1 MVLSG
6 VVGGQPP
13 INSFIVGGKDIS
25 EWPTSRDYFYQGT
38 TEANAY
44 GYWVSPELI
53 MNPVGDKFHISKFED
68 ATGEWE
74 AYNSVYTTSTD
85 KASGNY
91 AGKMILN
98 SGSPANIHKSLRW
111 QATSET
117 PNDYDEIH
125 LWIKR
130 SAEGNFKKTRI
141 VFGDSTFT
149 NYFYADLTLTTS
161 WQDIMLV
168 KADFTQIGTIS
179 WETITDVKFEVLE

>member
-13 INSFIVGGKDIS
+13 LGSFVVGGLDIS
-25 EWPTSRDYFYQGT
+25 EWHLFHEFFFEGT
-38 TEANAY
+38 FQANAY
-44 GYWVSPELI
+44 GYWVSPELK
-53 MNPVGDKFHISKFED
+53 MNPVGNKFHISKFED
-68 ATGEWE
+68 ATGEWDVF
-74 AYNSVYTTSTD
+74 NSVYTTTTD

-91 AGKMILN
+91 AGKMSVN
-98 SGSPANIHKSLRW
+98 SGTPADIHKSLRW

-130 SAEGNFKKTRI
+130 SASGNFDTTRI

-149 NYFYADLTLTTS
+149 NYFYANITLTTA

-168 KADFTQIGTIS
+168 KSDFTQVGTIS
-179 WETITDVKFEVLE
+179 WETITDVKFEVLH